1 MPRGH
6 GDAGLSNNTRLSAAH
21 RGCHDTF
28 DPLSLPTPLY
38 SQRSPLLPPN
48 SNQIDS
54 GIRTIYDLS
63 KGIALF
69 GVFVPLVT
77 FNGVWYKLVLAVSAG
92 LAFFLTAWY
101 LEGRNGS
108 TL

>member
-1 MPRGH
+1 MTPVARCPFRRRPFPRR
-6 GDAGLSNNTRLSAAH
+6 AP
-21 RGCHDTF
+21 F
-28 DPLSLPTPLY
+28 W
-38 SQRSPLLPPN
+38 PPN
-48 SNQIDS
+48 SKQIDS
-54 GIRTIYDLS
+54 GIRTLYDLS

-77 FNGVWYKLVLAVSAG
+77 FTGVWYKLVLAVSAG
-92 LAFFLTAWY
+92 VAFFLTAWY

>member
-1 MPRGH
+1 MTTFAH
-6 GDAGLSNNTRLSAAH
+6 GPFRH
-21 RGCHDTF
+21 R
-28 DPLSLPTPLY
+28 STPA
-38 SQRSPLLPPN
+38 PHPFWPPN
-48 SNQIDS
+48 SKQIDS
-54 GIRTIYDLS
+54 GIRTLYDLS

-77 FNGVWYKLVLAVSAG
+77 FTGVWYKLDLAVSAG
-92 LAFFLTAWY
+92 VAFFLTAWY